1 MILSRL
7 CGHDEVGVGT
17 LIGSNLF
24 NGLVIVGVAGTIHPI
39 AAPPG
44 EVALTLSAGIVALL
58 LCCYRTATAVSCASP
73 AWGCCWSMLALSGRH
88 SVDPMN

>member
-7 CGHDEVGVGT
+7 RGHDEVGVGT

-39 AAPPG
+39 VAPPG

-58 LCCYRTATAVSCASP
+58 LLPFVQVNVPVTS
-73 AWGCCWSMLALSGRH
+73 AL
-88 SVDPMN
+88 